1 MLKDDPYAYR
11 RKLQIVKHLG
21 NGSICAALQNI
32 LITGNVSLKESIF
45 PWARNGKELSDVVIK
60 RPSLQTLWNKLNFKD

>member
-21 NGSICAALQNI
+21 NGLMCAALQNI
-32 LITGNVSLKESIF
+32 LITGNVSLKESVC
-45 PWARNGKELSDVVIK
+45 PWANKEMGKSF
-60 RPSLQTLWNKLNFKD
+60 QT